1 MEIGKMNLRGKIS
14 AEKPALKNFL
24 RIFPLRCSFENN
36 FMKTF
41 RVWAPLPKKIEL
53 QLNGKI
59 FPMTREENG
68 WWSVEIS
75 AAKAGDDYGFI
86 LDGEGPF
93 PDPRSPLQPNG
104 VHKLSRLVDQDS
116 FQWTDKN
123 FQAPPLSSAIIYELH
138 LGTFTAQG
146 TFLSAIE
153 KLDHLVSLGVT
164 HVELMPVVEF
174 SGDHGW
180 GYDGVDLFAPHH
192 ALGAPDDLKK
202 LVDACHAR
210 GLAVILDVVYN
221 HLGPSGNYLAKF
233 APYFTKKFASPWG
246 EGINFDGPDSDEVRR
261 FFCDNALMWLRD
273 YHFDGLR
280 LDAVH
285 GIVDTSAT
293 HFLEQLKM
301 EVGELSAQLGRNLVL
316 IPESDLNDPR
326 LLWSRERGGFQL
338 DAQWSDDFHHA
349 LHTVLTGEKT
359 GYYSDFGKLENLAK
373 ALRHAFVYDGN
384 FSAHRRRKHGRST
397 EGLSG
402 HRFLAYLQNHDQI
415 GNRAMGERSGAL
427 MSLGKLKIGA
437 ALVLTSPFVPMLFQG
452 EEWAASTPFF
462 YFTDYQEPELANAVR
477 EGRCREFA
485 AFGWKPE
492 ETADPQAQETFEKSK
507 LSWNEISKPPHAKI
521 LDWHKKLIQLRRDE
535 SDLNDGEMKSVRAH
549 FDEEKR
555 WLVVE
560 RGAIS
565 VVCNLADH
573 PQHIPLQA
581 GKRQI
586 LLASN
591 PALEA
596 GDGNMILPAES
607 VAILKRA
614 GNET

>member
-1 MEIGKMNLRGKIS
+1 
-14 AEKPALKNFL
+14 
-24 RIFPLRCSFENN
+24 
-36 FMKTF
+36 MKTF
-41 RVWAPLPKKIEL
+41 RVWAPLPEKVEL
-53 QLNGKI
+53 QLDGKN
-59 FPMTREENG
+59 FPMARGENG
-68 WWSVEIS
+68 WWNAEIS
-75 AAKAGDDYGFI
+75 SAKAGDNYGFL
-86 LDGEGPF
+86 LDSEGPF
-93 PDPRSPLQPNG
+93 PDPRSPSQPNG
-104 VHKLSRLVDQDS
+104 VHKLSRLVDQNS

-123 FQAPPLSSAIIYELH
+123 FQAPSLSSAIIYELH
-138 LGTFTAQG
+138 LGTFTASG

-153 KLDHLVSLGVT
+153 KLEHLVSLGVT

-174 SGDHGW
+174 SGNRGW

-202 LVDACHAR
+202 LVNACHAR

-273 YHFDGLR
+273 YHFDSLR

-285 GIVDTSAT
+285 GIVDTSAM
-293 HFLEQLKM
+293 HILEQLKLEM
-301 EVGELSAQLGRNLVL
+301 EKLSTQLSRNLVL

-359 GYYSDFGKLENLAK
+359 GYYSDFGKLEDLAK

-384 FSAHRRRKHGRST
+384 CSAHRRRVHGRSA

-402 HRFLAYLQNHDQI
+402 HCFLAYLQNHDQI
-415 GNRAMGERSGAL
+415 GNRALGERSSAL

-452 EEWAASTPFF
+452 EEWGASAPFF
-462 YFTDYQEPELANAVR
+462 YFTDYQEPELAKAVR
-477 EGRCREFA
+477 EGRCKEFA

-492 ETADPQAQETFEKSK
+492 ETADPQARETFEKSK
-507 LSWNEISKPPHAKI
+507 LNWPEISRAPHAEI
-521 LDWHKKLIQLRRDE
+521 LDWHKKLIRLRRDE
-535 SDLNDGEMKSVRAH
+535 SDLNDGQLKSVRAH

-555 WLVVE
+555 WLLVE

-565 VVCNLADH
+565 VACNFANH
-573 PQHIPLQA
+573 SQTIPLQA
-581 GKRQI
+581 GKRQT
-586 LLASN
+586 LLASESKIN
-591 PALEA
+591 ADNDNA
-596 GDGNMILPAES
+596 ILPPES
-607 VAILKRA
+607 VAIFKLK
-614 GNET
+614 